1 MKHPASLT
9 TRLTLLFVL
18 VSSAVLIGLAW
29 VLHAAVERHFVE
41 MDRGILQSKV
51 AVLER
56 LLARPPAQEELP
68 ALQQSVDEMF
78 RSDPGLQ
85 LFVETTGGS
94 VLLSSAETAFPVERI
109 RALGE
114 GATPSV
120 FSWEAGQSRYRGL
133 VKRIEP
139 ELTGM
144 DPLIVT
150 AAINIDHHERFMDR
164 YSRTLSVFIPIAT
177 LLSGLLGWWAAR
189 RGLSPLRLIQER
201 AAAVTASQLSQRL
214 PEDSVPRELTGLAH
228 ELNCMLDRLE
238 EAFRRLSNFSSDLAH
253 EMRTPVSNLLTQTQV
268 VLSRSRSSR
277 EYQEVLASSAE
288 ELDRLSRMISDMLF
302 LAKTDNG
309 MSTPSTQELRLH
321 EEIADLF
328 EFYDALAEEEG
339 ITLSSSGKA
348 VVRGNRLMLR
358 RAFSN
363 LLSNAIRHA
372 EQGGDV
378 VVSIDENTSTVSVC
392 VENTGDR
399 IPPEELPRIFDRFYR
414 AEGARTRHQNSTG
427 GLGLGLAITRA
438 IVRAHGGDIR
448 GSSSGGTTRFLVT
461 LPRILNSPQQSLDT

>member
-1 MKHPASLT
+1 MNHPASLT
-9 TRLTLLFVL
+9 TRLTLLFIL

-29 VLHAAVERHFVE
+29 VLHAAVERHFVA

-51 AVLER
+51 EVLER

-94 VLLSSAETAFPVERI
+94 VLLSSPETTFPVEQM
-109 RALGE
+109 RALAE
-114 GATPSV
+114 GAMPSV

-139 ELTGM
+139 ELADI

-150 AAINIDHHERFMDR
+150 AAINIDHHDRFMER
-164 YSRTLSVFIPIAT
+164 YSRTLFVFIPVAT
-177 LLSGLLGWWAAR
+177 VLSGLLGWWAAR

-228 ELNCMLDRLE
+228 ELNCMLERLE

-268 VLSRSRSSR
+268 ALSRSRSSR

-302 LAKTDNG
+302 LAKADNG
-309 MSTPSTQELRLH
+309 MSIPSTQELQLH

-339 ITLSSSGKA
+339 VTLSSSGKA

-358 RAFSN
+358 RALSN
-363 LLSNAIRHA
+363 LLSNALRHA
-372 EQGGDV
+372 EDGGRVAVRLQEHPKTV
-378 VVSIDENTSTVSVC
+378 VVS
-392 VENTGDR
+392 VENTGLP
-399 IPPEELPRIFDRFYR
+399 IPQDEQLRIFERFYR
-414 AEGARTRHQNSTG
+414 SEGARTRPQGATG

-438 IVRAHGGDIR
+438 IVQAHGGDIMA
-448 GSSSGGTTRFLVT
+448 SSSGGITRFLVT
-461 LPRILNSPQQSLDT
+461 LPRAAETS

>member
-1 MKHPASLT
+1 MNHPASLT

-51 AVLER
+51 TVLER
-56 LLARPPAQEELP
+56 LLSRPPAQEELP
-68 ALQQSVDEMF
+68 ALKQSVDAMF

-94 VLLSSAETAFPVERI
+94 VLLSSPETTFPVERM
-109 RALGE
+109 RALAEGE
-114 GATPSV
+114 APSV
-120 FSWEAGQSRYRGL
+120 FSWQTGESRYRGL

-139 ELTGM
+139 ELADI

-150 AAINIDHHERFMDR
+150 AAINIDHHDRFMDR
-164 YSRTLSVFIPIAT
+164 YSRTLFVFIPIAT
-177 LLSGLLGWWAAR
+177 VLSGLLGWWAAR

-214 PEDSVPRELTGLAH
+214 PEESVPRELTGLAH

-268 VLSRSRSSR
+268 VLSRSRSAA

-288 ELDRLSRMISDMLF
+288 ELDRLSRVISDMLF
-302 LAKTDNG
+302 LAKTENG
-309 MSTPSTQELRLH
+309 MSIPSTQELRLH

-339 ITLSSSGKA
+339 VTLSSSGQA
-348 VVRGNRLMLR
+348 VIHGNRLMLR
-358 RAFSN
+358 RALSN
-363 LLSNAIRHA
+363 LLSNALRYSRSGGHVGVFIRDRNGA
-372 EQGGDV
+372 VEL
-378 VVSIDENTSTVSVC
+378 T
-392 VENTGDR
+392 VENDGET
-399 IPPEELPRIFDRFYR
+399 IPAEELPRLFDRFYR
-414 AEGARTRHQNSTG
+414 GDPARRRDDSAG
-427 GLGLGLAITRA
+427 VGLGLAITQA
-438 IVRAHGGDIR
+438 LVRAHSGTIRAESGD
-448 GSSSGGTTRFLVT
+448 GVTRFVVE
-461 LPRILNSPQQSLDT
+461 LPRSAPMPS